1 MSSRRTLMSS
11 AWAWVRMLGP
21 ARVFGDDEGAWQ
33 CRDML
38 RDDCPLAFTIDAEIL
53 MDDHISEPNYLP
65 PGNLRVSFAQFRGYA
80 SARLAKQR
88 QTVQHRALNDSVVEE
103 SISPADGKTGNQFD
117 LFDGTEK
124 AEPVRPHSKTA
135 SRITSDAMRGLS
147 PRAET
152 TSTLQSSTASRSS
165 NKPVRSRSDRPGSK
179 STRESI
185 SEP

>member
-1 MSSRRTLMSS
+1 MIQSLKKVSRPRTEKLEISSICSM
-11 AWAWVRMLGP
+11 
-21 ARVFGDDEGAWQ
+21 
-33 CRDML
+33 
-38 RDDCPLAFTIDAEIL
+38 
-53 MDDHISEPNYLP
+53 
-65 PGNLRVSFAQFRGYA
+65 
-80 SARLAKQR
+80 
-88 QTVQHRALNDSVVEE
+88 ALDSVVEE

-179 STRESI
+179 STRKSI